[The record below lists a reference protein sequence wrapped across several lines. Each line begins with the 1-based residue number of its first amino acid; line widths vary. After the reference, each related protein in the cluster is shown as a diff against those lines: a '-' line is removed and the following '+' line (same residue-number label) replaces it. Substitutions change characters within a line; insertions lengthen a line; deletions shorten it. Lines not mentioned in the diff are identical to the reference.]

1 MFVWPPCG
9 HICCITFLW
18 AFLTPAEDKQTSF
31 HIQRQGPELCPPD
44 MRWQW
49 QVPVMQESP
58 APTAAIERPRSMLR
72 GALQLPS
79 SPCSGRSAGQKTQ
92 ISFGR
97 SKSATK
103 GTQKAEQGA
112 ESTLTGA
119 RMLNRAEAQAVPSA
133 AAHTAAG
140 RHRDVGPQ
148 LWLPSPLVF
157 PGLRAAGGLP
167 GQRSG
172 EATSWW
178 LVADVHVAGGQTQA
192 LSRLGRSAPG
202 GPPAPP
208 KALGLRSSL
217 AVLGH
222 FGSDPAVAVLT
233 ISWYGGSRAS
243 QRKIS

>member
-1 MFVWPPCG
+1 
-9 HICCITFLW
+9 
-18 AFLTPAEDKQTSF
+18 
-31 HIQRQGPELCPPD
+31 

-140 RHRDVGPQ
+140 RCRDVGPQ

-167 GQRSG
+167 GQ
-172 EATSWW
+172 
-178 LVADVHVAGGQTQA
+178 
-192 LSRLGRSAPG
+192 
-202 GPPAPP
+202 
-208 KALGLRSSL
+208 
-217 AVLGH
+217 
-222 FGSDPAVAVLT
+222 
-233 ISWYGGSRAS
+233 
-243 QRKIS
+243 

>member
-1 MFVWPPCG
+1 
-9 HICCITFLW
+9 
-18 AFLTPAEDKQTSF
+18 
-31 HIQRQGPELCPPD
+31 

-49 QVPVMQESP
+49 QVPVTQESP
-58 APTAAIERPRSMLR
+58 APTGAVERPRSVPR
-72 GALQLPS
+72 GVLQLPS
-79 SPCSGRSAGQKTQ
+79 SPCRGRSAGQKTQ
-92 ISFGR
+92 MCFGS

-112 ESTLTGA
+112 ESTLAGA
-119 RMLNRAEAQAVPSA
+119 GMLNRAEAQVGTSA
-133 AAHTAAG
+133 GARTAAG
-140 RHRDVGPQ
+140 RCRDVGPQ
-148 LWLPSPLVF
+148 PWLPSPLML

-178 LVADVHVAGGQTQA
+178 LVTDVHMAGSQPQA
-192 LSRLGRSAPG
+192 LSRLGRSAPS

-222 FGSDPAVAVLT
+222 FGNDPTVAVLT

-243 QRKIS
+243 HRKIS